1 MQTRSAG
8 ASWASFI
15 CVLLVGIS
23 YSISLMAV
31 PMYMPAFFMDPGVG
45 PDNAPMLMSYTSI
58 SGTII
63 AFFTAAIQSK
73 IGPKAMVIASALCQL
88 IGDILMLVGGG
99 IAVMFVG
106 RFILGLSNGLVATA
120 APSLVQCIWRD
131 PQKRGIPTSVWTMW
145 IALGAIII
153 SFLTV
158 PLGNWQNAFIFAA
171 IFAAVATVLAIIGIR
186 IPKAEQM
193 EVVAGNADVHVIDA
207 FKSPWVILCFVMV
220 LCFAFGFSLYT
231 TYAPQYFMQYMGE
244 AEGSA
249 LNGMGN
255 FIGIIAGLIIGVVFR
270 ATKQHPLVLLIVF
283 ILAVISAF
291 VAFRFTDAMMITVT
305 AVFFFFVFNIIVPSV
320 FNNVQ
325 WASPDPS
332 VIGAAFGLLAIASNG
347 GGIPAAPV
355 GGMLL
360 QSSGG
365 DYNAVMMPGV
375 VLCIIGLVCAV
386 IFYIGRSKH
395 VKEAFATRA
404 AEEEAKMPDAM

>member
-15 CVLLVGIS
+15 CILLVGVS

-31 PMYMPAFFMDPGVG
+31 PMYMPAFFEQIGM
-45 PDNAPMLMSYTSI
+45 DNAPMLMSYTSI

-73 IGPKAMVIASALCQL
+73 IGPKTMVILSALVQL
-88 IGDILMLVGGG
+88 IGDIMMLIGGG
-99 IAVMFVG
+99 VAVMFVG
-106 RFILGLSNGLVATA
+106 RFILGLGNGLVATA

-158 PLGNWQNAFIFAA
+158 PLGTWQNAFIFAA
-171 IFAAVATVLAIIGIR
+171 IFAAVATVLAIVGIR

-220 LCFAFGFSLYT
+220 LCFAFGFSIYT
-231 TYAPQYFMQYMGE
+231 TYAPQYFMQYMGPE
-244 AEGSA
+244 AGTS

-255 FIGIIAGLIIGVVFR
+255 FIGIVAGLIIGVIFR
-270 ATKQHPLVLLIVF
+270 ATKKHPLVLLIVF
-283 ILAVISAF
+283 VLAVIAAF
-291 VAFRFTDAMMITVT
+291 TAFMFTDAMMITVT

-355 GGMLL
+355 GAMLL
-360 QSSGG
+360 GP
-365 DYNAVMMPGV
+365 DMNYFNAMIPGI
-375 VLCIIGLVCAV
+375 VLCIIGLVCAI
-386 IFYIGRSKH
+386 IFFVGRSKF
-395 VKEAFATRA
+395 VAEAFATRA
-404 AEEEAKMPDAM
+404 AEEAAKAPDAM